1 MVVHSP
7 IYLPL
12 LCSQPLVGRLCSF
25 LELLKALTLVIQAQ
39 DLGENFSKAL
49 VEVFRTL

>member
-1 MVVHSP
+1 MVHSP

-12 LCSQPLVGRLCSF
+12 LCSQPLVSRLGSF
-25 LELLKALTLVIQAQ
+25 LELLEALTLVMQAQ

-49 VEVFRTL
+49 AEVFRTL